1 MLGAM
6 ARTAWWGL
14 PWLAALAISASA
26 AYGMVAAL
34 AGTESVAGR
43 SETVTTAIDGP
54 VSSEACDA
62 TSAAMLLNAV
72 SNGWI
77 PARFAGYCRA
87 E

>member
-6 ARTAWWGL
+6 ARAALRGL
-14 PWLAALAISASA
+14 PWLTALAISASA
-26 AYGMVAAL
+26 AYEMAA
-34 AGTESVAGR
+34 AVAGAKTAAPR
-43 SETVTTAIDGP
+43 SETVTIAIDGP
-54 VSSEACDA
+54 VSGAVCDA

-77 PARFAGYCRA
+77 PARFAGYCRG